1 MRIVAA
7 AVVVAL
13 CFNVMSAIAEQ
24 GNPNR
29 GTKQE
34 QDACTPDV
42 YRLCSNEIPDEK
54 RIVTCLKLNKKKLNP
69 ACRKVFYDD

>member
-1 MRIVAA
+1 MRIIAAA
-7 AVVVAL
+7 AVVTAL
-13 CFNVMSAIAEQ
+13 CFNVISVTAEQ
-24 GNPNR
+24 GDSNR

-54 RIVTCLKLNKKKLNP
+54 RIVACLKLNKKKLSP
-69 ACRKVFYDD
+69 ACGRVF